1 MYSVT
6 FTCNKANKN
15 RAGTTRIQLWVN
27 VNGERSSLYLD
38 LRANPEEFKK
48 SLYSRKSNH
57 INRYCS
63 DIRRR
68 IDEYY
73 TDCTVRGLQIR
84 AAMLTDYV
92 RNGFE
97 ERQYTLYE
105 LFDDFTDIINKR
117 RGAEIGN
124 STHSKYILAIEQFK
138 SIIPN
143 KPLRAVDNTD
153 ILNYKYHLKNDV
165 RLKDSTL
172 ASYLTKMK
180 SIFVHAQR
188 NLKIERNPF
197 EGIKFHKGEVNI
209 TPLTKEELMRIANKD
224 FGIDRLNQVRDL
236 FVFAANTALSYC
248 DLTSI
253 RRDDIQ
259 YEGDVMYLKKKRGK
273 TGVTY
278 ILPLNDTAIEL
289 LKKYNYELPVISNQ
303 RYNSY
308 LKEIADICGIRKT
321 LTTHLARH
329 TAATLMLNAGLS
341 IEVVSKILGHSNTK
355 MTQHYAKLLDK
366 TVINTKIEF

>member
-138 SIIPN
+138 RIIPD

-153 ILNYKYHLKNDV
+153 ILNYKYHLKNEV
-165 RLKDSTL
+165 KLKDSTL

-188 NLKIERNPF
+188 NHKIERNPF
-197 EGIKFHKGEVNI
+197 EGIKFRKGVANI
-209 TPLTKEELMRIANKD
+209 VPLTKDELMRIANKD
-224 FGIDRLNQVRDL
+224 FGIGRLNQVRDL

-248 DLTSI
+248 DLAAVK
-253 RRDDIQ
+253 REDIQ
-259 YEGDVMYLKKKRGK
+259 TDGDVMYLKKKRGK

-278 ILPLNDTAIEL
+278 ILPLNDTAIGL
-289 LKKYNYELPVISNQ
+289 LKKYDYELPVISNQ

>member
-1 MYSVT
+1 MYSVN
-6 FTCNKANKN
+6 FTCNKANAN
-15 RAGTTRIQLWVN
+15 RAGTNRIQLWVN
-27 VNGERSSLYLD
+27 VDGERSALYLD
-38 LRANPEEFKK
+38 LRADPDEFKK
-48 SLYSRKSNH
+48 AIFSRKSNY

-63 DIRRR
+63 EIRRK

-73 TDCTVRGLQIR
+73 TDCTIRGLQVR
-84 AAMLTDYV
+84 ASMLTDYV
-92 RNGFE
+92 RNGYE
-97 ERQYTLYE
+97 ERQYTVYG
-105 LFDDFTDIINKR
+105 LFEDFSRLIKKR
-117 RGAEIGN
+117 VGAEIGN
-124 STHSKYILAIEQFK
+124 STYRKYLLAIEQFK
-138 SIIPN
+138 RIIPD
-143 KPLRAVDNTD
+143 KPLRAVDNAD
-153 ILNYKYHLKNDV
+153 ILNYKYHLKNEV

-180 SIFVHAQR
+180 SIFVHALR
-188 NLKIERNPF
+188 NYKIERNPF
-197 EGIKFHKGEVNI
+197 EGIKFRKGTANI
-209 TPLTKEELMRIANKD
+209 VPLTKDELIRIANKD

-248 DLTSI
+248 DLASVC
-253 RRDDIQ
+253 RDDIQ
-259 YEGDVMYLKKKRGK
+259 QEGDVMYLKKKRGK

-289 LKKYNYELPVISNQ
+289 LKKYDYELPIISNQ

-308 LKEIADICGIRKT
+308 LKEIADICGIKKT

-366 TVINTKIEF
+366 TVINTKIQF

>member
-143 KPLRAVDNTD
+143 KPLRTVDNTD